1 MLRVQTT
8 HCAALNKLKANG
20 RDTVPKAWWMQDQE
34 QEGGNC
40 EFSFPKK
47 GGLLIDCDTKIVYVE
62 TLSQIGEPMYTEM
75 IWLQPTE
82 SSNISTYLVVPF
94 FKLQWIL
101 YEKVAKTY
109 WKSNSAWNNFSSI
122 TVVYDIERE
131 LVVWRVSGLWG
142 ASFELWPLSIPALF
156 RSVSHG
162 YSHPVVQYLVNWI
175 TDLRSIA
182 LRTSEL

>member
-62 TLSQIGEPMYTEM
+62 TLSQIGEPMYTET

-131 LVVWRVSGLWG
+131 LVQCEECLGSGVHHLYSDLYLFLYCPDQWAMGTATLWYS
-142 ASFELWPLSIPALF
+142 AWSIGSQICEA
-156 RSVSHG
+156 
-162 YSHPVVQYLVNWI
+162 
-175 TDLRSIA
+175 
-182 LRTSEL
+182 